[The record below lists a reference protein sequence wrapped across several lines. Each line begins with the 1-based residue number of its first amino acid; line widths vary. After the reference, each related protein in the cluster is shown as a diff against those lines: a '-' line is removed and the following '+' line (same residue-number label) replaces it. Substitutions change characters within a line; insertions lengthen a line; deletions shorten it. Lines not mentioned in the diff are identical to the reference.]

1 MSEDTPRI
9 LDELGFTVGGTHEA
23 ILTTVNVDGSY
34 NAAPMGISR
43 TDEKCLEIRPFHSSL
58 SHRNLLREPRACINV
73 TDDPGLY
80 LVTAFK
86 DEEIAGFARPDISE
100 DMRLSSCDAWIHVE
114 ASKRREVSEI
124 RSSYDCTVI
133 SVEAPLSLPR
143 VFSRG
148 RAEAIEAAIHAT
160 RIEVYTKEKKRD
172 EVERL
177 ISRFSACKGVIER
190 VSPRTSVEVRVVD
203 ELARMI
209 DRWRDEA

>member
-1 MSEDTPRI
+1 MSEETSRI
-9 LDELGFTVGGTHEA
+9 LDKLGFTMGGTHEA

-43 TDEKCLEIRPFHSSL
+43 TDEKNLEIKPFNSSL
-58 SHRNLLREPRACINV
+58 THRNLLREPRACINV

-86 DEEIAGFARPDISE
+86 DEEITAFTRPIISE

-114 ASKRREVSEI
+114 ASKRSEVSEI

-133 SVEAPLSLPR
+133 SVFAPLSLPR

-148 RAEAIEAAIHAT
+148 RVEAIEAVIHAT
-160 RIEVYTKEKKRD
+160 RVEVFTREKKWD

-190 VSPRTSVEVRVVD
+190 VSPRTSVEARVVD

-209 DRWRDEA
+209 DRWRNEA